1 MAMHLGAL
9 PWEMTVLDPPELRDI
24 MREQAA
30 RMLRAAR
37 GAGAREAG
45 DTRPR
50 VSERTHASRGPAY
63 VLSRCCAG
71 RRRCR

>member
-1 MAMHLGAL
+1 MAMHLGVL
-9 PWEMTVLDPPELRDI
+9 PWELTVLDPPELRDV

-45 DTRPR
+45 DTAR
-50 VSERTHASRGPAY
+50 E
-63 VLSRCCAG
+63 
-71 RRRCR
+71 